1 MTTMNNIIQRLRHPL
16 PQDELDTQIALI
28 PLQLVQDLE
37 EEGRIDLTFT
47 REHVA
52 VLDAY
57 MDHVMAIPT
66 RREAF
71 LQWLGYYRH
80 PDPELDFYPMQVL
93 FHRINLHA
101 DSWGRLKQ
109 KSIQLPIALINC
121 ASSIS
126 LSGERALL
134 ACERTKALGG
144 RREAWQGVQ
153 FEVPVQL
160 DAPDRTLVL
169 EMARWVANLKNS
181 AGVFQF
187 QVGEVRKETDRFRDD
202 ARFELRPALGRK
214 IERLVASGTKEGN
227 LGVLAQRM
235 RNLVVRLEDVTTA
248 ASHLQTAWQ
257 FIETYLDA
265 SIGKLHSMQ
274 DSQQLARFVIHFKN
288 FLAQWSFIEECAR
301 RLQKRLE

>member
-1 MTTMNNIIQRLRHPL
+1 MVGIL
-16 PQDELDTQIALI
+16 PSPGPPSSTSTRCRCCSIASI
-28 PLQLVQDLE
+28 S
-37 EEGRIDLTFT
+37 T
-47 REHVA
+47 
-52 VLDAY
+52 
-57 MDHVMAIPT
+57 PT
-66 RREAF
+66 H
-71 LQWLGYYRH
+71 G
-80 PDPELDFYPMQVL
+80 
-93 FHRINLHA
+93 
-101 DSWGRLKQ
+101 GGLKQ

-187 QVGEVRKETDRFRDD
+187 QVGEVRKETDGFRDD

-227 LGVLAQRM
+227 LGLLAQRM
-235 RNLVVRLEDVTTA
+235 RKSGGTPGRRHALLRRTCRPPGSSSRPIWTPRSASCTA
-248 ASHLQTAWQ
+248 CRTVSNWP
-257 FIETYLDA
+257 D
-265 SIGKLHSMQ
+265 
-274 DSQQLARFVIHFKN
+274 FVIHFKN